1 MGGLFGGRN
10 NSGIIEALRESDRAS
25 QRRFSI
31 MMEQLKKSHEEYM
44 NKLNEELKNIQEEN
58 DRIKKEYRDEI
69 KKKEEEYKNKERE
82 KKEKKELKMNQAN
95 EKLIKDINVS
105 KDLLLK
111 ECENEFDDM
120 KDIYCLQDIEKI
132 SISDD
137 IEELFIDLFQTENI
151 KQIFLKLI
159 LEKIKI
165 FEYNKNI
172 NRYNIQIIGKTG
184 VGKSTLINAL
194 LRKEVAPTSWGKIGT
209 YQTKEYIS
217 DEFPFI
223 KFIDTRGTE
232 LDPSNNINKVKE
244 NTLNYIKKKLD
255 EENPN
260 ETIQCLLYCTSS
272 NRFED
277 IESEVLLSLRK
288 KYTNGNLPII
298 IVYTQNYFEDDF
310 QRMKQCI
317 NTILKENHET
327 EIGENVEDINI
338 VGVLAKKK
346 RGSNLKPFGLDKLLN
361 YLKLK
366 ANKAFLIAIIN
377 MVKQKCK
384 KIVEILLTD
393 AYNKLLSNLKNMF
406 LSSENTEDTIIY
418 NVLNILF
425 FEYVPENASKLS
437 EKGKEILKNKDIK
450 FSNIIKDINKKKLTE
465 FAKEKSEIIGLEI
478 DKTQFNVMNQNLGV
492 KLNIKDH
499 GQYQREAKNDL
510 EIILEKKSI
519 KYSKINFAKII
530 YDKAALKFKNLF
542 QNYIWE
548 IIENEKEINDLILD
562 LNNNISE
569 DITDKINM
577 LIEEIKSY
585 QEGEID

>member
-1 MGGLFGGRN
+1 M
-10 NSGIIEALRESDRAS
+10 
-25 QRRFSI
+25 
-31 MMEQLKKSHEEYM
+31 KKIQM
-44 NKLNEELKNIQEEN
+44 KLYIAYFIVLV
-58 DRIKKEYRDEI
+58 
-69 KKKEEEYKNKERE
+69 
-82 KKEKKELKMNQAN
+82 L
-95 EKLIKDINVS
+95 
-105 KDLLLK
+105 
-111 ECENEFDDM
+111 
-120 KDIYCLQDIEKI
+120 
-132 SISDD
+132 
-137 IEELFIDLFQTENI
+137 IDL
-151 KQIFLKLI
+151 KI
-159 LEKIKI
+159 L
-165 FEYNKNI
+165 
-172 NRYNIQIIGKTG
+172 NRKY
-184 VGKSTLINAL
+184 
-194 LRKEVAPTSWGKIGT
+194 
-209 YQTKEYIS
+209 
-217 DEFPFI
+217 
-223 KFIDTRGTE
+223 
-232 LDPSNNINKVKE
+232 
-244 NTLNYIKKKLD
+244 
-255 EENPN
+255 
-260 ETIQCLLYCTSS
+260 
-272 NRFED
+272 
-277 IESEVLLSLRK
+277 
-288 KYTNGNLPII
+288 YTNGNLPII

-346 RGSNLKPFGLDKLLN
+346 RGSKLKPFGLDKLLN

-366 ANKAFLIAIIN
+366 ANKAFLIANIN

-384 KIVEILLTD
+384 KILEILLTD

-418 NVLNILF
+418 NALNILF

-530 YDKAALKFKNLF
+530 YDKLL
-542 QNYIWE
+542 
-548 IIENEKEINDLILD
+548 
-562 LNNNISE
+562 
-569 DITDKINM
+569 
-577 LIEEIKSY
+577 
-585 QEGEID
+585 

>member
-1 MGGLFGGRN
+1 
-10 NSGIIEALRESDRAS
+10 
-25 QRRFSI
+25 
-31 MMEQLKKSHEEYM
+31 
-44 NKLNEELKNIQEEN
+44 
-58 DRIKKEYRDEI
+58 
-69 KKKEEEYKNKERE
+69 
-82 KKEKKELKMNQAN
+82 
-95 EKLIKDINVS
+95 
-105 KDLLLK
+105 
-111 ECENEFDDM
+111 
-120 KDIYCLQDIEKI
+120 
-132 SISDD
+132 
-137 IEELFIDLFQTENI
+137 
-151 KQIFLKLI
+151 
-159 LEKIKI
+159 
-165 FEYNKNI
+165 
-172 NRYNIQIIGKTG
+172 
-184 VGKSTLINAL
+184 
-194 LRKEVAPTSWGKIGT
+194 
-209 YQTKEYIS
+209 
-217 DEFPFI
+217 
-223 KFIDTRGTE
+223 
-232 LDPSNNINKVKE
+232 
-244 NTLNYIKKKLD
+244 
-255 EENPN
+255 
-260 ETIQCLLYCTSS
+260 
-272 NRFED
+272 
-277 IESEVLLSLRK
+277 
-288 KYTNGNLPII
+288 
-298 IVYTQNYFEDDF
+298 
-310 QRMKQCI
+310 
-317 NTILKENHET
+317 
-327 EIGENVEDINI
+327 
-338 VGVLAKKK
+338 
-346 RGSNLKPFGLDKLLN
+346 
-361 YLKLK
+361 
-366 ANKAFLIAIIN
+366 

-465 FAKEKSEIIGLEI
+465 FAKEKSERIGLEI

-542 QNYIWE
+542 QNDIWE

>member
-10 NSGIIEALRESDRAS
+10 NSGVIEALRESDRAS

-260 ETIQCLLYCTSS
+260 ETIHCLLYCTSS

-346 RGSNLKPFGLDKLLN
+346 
-361 YLKLK
+361 
-366 ANKAFLIAIIN
+366 
-377 MVKQKCK
+377 
-384 KIVEILLTD
+384 
-393 AYNKLLSNLKNMF
+393 
-406 LSSENTEDTIIY
+406 EDQI
-418 NVLNILF
+418 
-425 FEYVPENASKLS
+425 
-437 EKGKEILKNKDIK
+437 
-450 FSNIIKDINKKKLTE
+450 
-465 FAKEKSEIIGLEI
+465 
-478 DKTQFNVMNQNLGV
+478 
-492 KLNIKDH
+492 
-499 GQYQREAKNDL
+499 
-510 EIILEKKSI
+510 
-519 KYSKINFAKII
+519 
-530 YDKAALKFKNLF
+530 
-542 QNYIWE
+542 
-548 IIENEKEINDLILD
+548 
-562 LNNNISE
+562 
-569 DITDKINM
+569 
-577 LIEEIKSY
+577 
-585 QEGEID
+585 